1 MDNSFYDLTVNI
13 NKLNKLF
20 LETIDL
26 ELKTNQI
33 FDVTP
38 MQALLILNIADDKKN
53 INHLQSDYYI
63 GKNTS
68 YNTNNLA
75 KRGYI
80 TRTIGKEDKRC
91 VIISLTEKGKEL
103 YDFLCCVIKSRLKA
117 LQEREIDVTHI
128 NTILSE
134 LQVIF

>member
-1 MDNSFYDLTVNI
+1 MDNSFYDFTVNI

-26 ELKTNQI
+26 ELKTKEI
-33 FDVTP
+33 YDVTP
-38 MQALLILNIADDKKN
+38 MQALLILNIACDKKN
-53 INHLQSDYYI
+53 INNLQSDYYI

-91 VIISLTEKGKEL
+91 VIVSLTDKGKEL
-103 YDFLCCVIKSRLKA
+103 YDFLSRVLMSRLKV
-117 LQEREIDVTHI
+117 LQEREIDVMYI

-134 LQVIF
+134 LQIIF